1 LKLYDYSANIFL
13 IKAMINRK
21 TIEKFK
27 DLPTPFY
34 YYDLDVLRSTLEV
47 VRKESCNSG
56 YKVHYAVKANSNP
69 RILKIISSYGF
80 GADCV
85 SWNEIAAAID
95 SGFNPSEIVFAG
107 VGKSDKD
114 ITAALEHDIF
124 CFNCESIP
132 EIEVIDEL
140 ASRQKK
146 IARIAVRIN
155 PYIEAHTH
163 KYITTGIEDS
173 KFGINTWELEE
184 VLRRLLT
191 LKNIKLLGMHF
202 HIGSQITRM
211 SVFKS
216 LCARINE
223 LQVWFS
229 SRNTD
234 LEIINV
240 GGGLGIDYEN
250 PDNRPCF
257 QEYFSL
263 LNEFIDLLPGQKL
276 HLEPGRSIIGQCG
289 SLISR
294 VLFIKNGSNTLFAII
309 DAGMTDL
316 IRPALYQAHHKI
328 ENLSSD
334 ANLYRYDVVGP
345 VCESADTFAK
355 FIELPE
361 TRRGDL
367 IAIHSAGA
375 YGEAMAS
382 RYNLRDLPGSVFS
395 DDL

>member
-1 LKLYDYSANIFL
+1 
-13 IKAMINRK
+13 MINNN
-21 TIEKFK
+21 TIEKFSRIE
-27 DLPTPFY
+27 TPFY

-47 VRKESCNSG
+47 VKKESDNSG
-56 YKVHYAVKANSNP
+56 YKIHYAVKANSNP
-69 RILKIISSYGF
+69 RILKIISSYGL

-85 SWNEIAAAID
+85 SFNEIRAAIVA
-95 SGFNPSEIVFAG
+95 GFNPSEIVFAG
-107 VGKSDKD
+107 VGKTDKD
-114 ITAALEHDIF
+114 INAALKAGIF

-132 EIEVIDEL
+132 EIEVIDQL
-140 ASRQKK
+140 AAIQNKTAQ
-146 IARIAVRIN
+146 IALRIN

-163 KYITTGIEDS
+163 KYITTGIEES
-173 KFGINTWELEE
+173 KFGINTWELDD
-184 VLRRLLT
+184 VIKRLSDF
-191 LKNIKLLGMHF
+191 KNIRLIGMHF

-229 SRNTD
+229 SRNIN

-250 PDNRPCF
+250 PEINPDF

-263 LNEFIDLLPGQKL
+263 LNEFIDLLPGQEL
-276 HLEPGRSIIGQCG
+276 HIEPGRSITGQCG

-294 VLFIKNGSNTLFAII
+294 VLFIKNGSNTMFSII

-328 ENLSSD
+328 ENLTSTG
-334 ANLYRYDVVGP
+334 NIYRYDVVGP

-355 FIELPE
+355 YIELPE
-361 TRRGDL
+361 TSRGDI
-367 IAIHSAGA
+367 IAIRSAGA
-375 YGEAMAS
+375 YGEVMAS
-382 RYNLRDLPGSVFS
+382 RYNLRDLPRAVFS
-395 DDL
+395 DEI